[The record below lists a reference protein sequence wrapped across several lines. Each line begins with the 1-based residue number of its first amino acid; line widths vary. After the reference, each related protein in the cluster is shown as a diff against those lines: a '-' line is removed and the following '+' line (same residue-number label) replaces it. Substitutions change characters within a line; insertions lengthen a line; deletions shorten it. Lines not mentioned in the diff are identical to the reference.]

1 MDINRFNYETFFID
15 YLDGKL
21 NSDQTNELLSFL
33 EQNTD
38 LKEELENF
46 QKITLEPDTVFY
58 ESKEKLKRTLAAHLP
73 VGESNFDAYCV
84 AYIEKDLSAVEEN
97 ALKEYVLAHPGKK
110 KDFEIYKKTLLT
122 ADQSIVYP
130 FKDQRIKRVNVFRLR
145 TIYPY
150 IAVAATLVIAIILIY
165 RPAGQKTTAG
175 DAGKLA
181 KTHVVTLKKQ
191 NQVPLQSGQ
200 AAKVFVASTV
210 SPANTPVAFPSK
222 HKVNKVEKFG
232 KTEEPA
238 TQTTESITV
247 APDRVSDLAYLEKIN
262 VSELPAQKYDQELK
276 INNSQTLIE
285 TGDFSKTIQNLP
297 AHELAMANRNKEDE
311 DENQIKPNGFFKF
324 AKNGISKLYALLGNP
339 IKIERKTDSD
349 GNTLAM
355 EITAGNF
362 QLYSTRLK

>member
-46 QKITLEPDTVFY
+46 QKITLEPDAVFY
-58 ESKEKLKRTLAAHLP
+58 ESKEKLKRTLTAQLP
-73 VGESNFDAYCV
+73 VGESNFDAFCV

-97 ALKEYVLAHPGKK
+97 ALKEYVLSHPGKK

-122 ADQSIVYP
+122 ADPSIVYP
-130 FKDQRIKRVNVFRLR
+130 FKDLRIKRVNVFRLR

-165 RPAGQKTTAG
+165 RPAGPKTTTG
-175 DAGKLA
+175 DSGKLA
-181 KTHVVTLKKQ
+181 KTHVVTQKKQ
-191 NQVPLQSGQ
+191 NQLPLQSGQ
-200 AAKVFVASTV
+200 AAKVFVASAV
-210 SPANTPVAFPSK
+210 SPANAPTAFTSK
-222 HKVNKVEKFG
+222 HKENKVGKVE

-238 TQTTESITV
+238 TESITV

-262 VSELPAQKYDQELK
+262 VSELPSPKYDQELK

-285 TGDFSKTIQNLP
+285 TGDHSKTIQNLP

-311 DENQIKPNGFFKF
+311 NENQTKSNGFFKF

>member
-1 MDINRFNYETFFID
+1 MNINRFNYETFFID

-46 QKITLEPDTVFY
+46 QKITLEPDAVFY
-58 ESKEKLKRTLAAHLP
+58 ESKEKLKRTLTIQLP
-73 VGESNFDAYCV
+73 VGESNFDAFCV

-97 ALKEYVLAHPGKK
+97 ALKEYVFAHPGKK

-165 RPAGQKTTAG
+165 RPAGQKTTAE
-175 DAGKLA
+175 DSGKLA
-181 KTHVVTLKKQ
+181 KTHVVSLKKQ
-191 NQVPLQSGQ
+191 NQVPLQSRQ

-210 SPANTPVAFPSK
+210 SPANTPAAFPSK
-222 HKVNKVEKFG
+222 HKVNKVEK
-232 KTEEPA
+232 TEEPT
-238 TQTTESITV
+238 TQTAESITI
-247 APDRVSDLAYLEKIN
+247 APDRVSDLAYLETIN
-262 VSELPAQKYDQELK
+262 ISKLPGQKYDQELK
-276 INNSQTLIE
+276 INNSHPLIP
-285 TGDFSKTIQNLP
+285 TGDFYKTIQNLSS
-297 AHELAMANRNKEDE
+297 HELAMANNSKEE
-311 DENQIKPNGFFKF
+311 EPETRPNGFFKF
-324 AKNGISKLYALLGNP
+324 AKNSISKLYALLGNP
-339 IKIERKTDSD
+339 IKIERKTDSE